1 MHTRKKAALPR
12 RQVPGTWL
20 VIALVVIAAQVLART
35 QEERPRR
42 VKSESEATSS
52 QQPQQQPTTPPK
64 QTPKKDQ
71 PDEAGEA
78 IKISSNLVTVPVS
91 VTDSNGEPVKNLKA
105 QDFKLEEEGETQ
117 QVSLL
122 GQPGTTPLEL
132 ALLFDVSGSVLEK
145 FQFEQQAAAR
155 FLKIVVKPQDHVV
168 VFSIGIVS
176 KLATPRTSNI
186 AEAISGVESLVP
198 SKEPTAFFDTVGDAA
213 KFLGQSAEKGTRRV
227 IVVISDGEDNL
238 SERFKLEDSLREIQ
252 RNDCIFYSINPSG
265 PSIKLN
271 KISMKGQDAMIA
283 LAAETGGVAF
293 LPDRVED
300 LDRIFRQIATELQ
313 AQYLLGYYPTNEA
326 TDGKFRRI
334 TARVNGKPELRVRS
348 RQGYYAPK
356 G

>member
-1 MHTRKKAALPR
+1 VGELMMRTGNKKR
-12 RQVPGTWL
+12 SQVAPTLWLTLAL
-20 VIALVVIAAQVLART
+20 VIVAIQVLAGA

-42 VKSESEATSS
+42 V
-52 QQPQQQPTTPPK
+52 QQPPAQPQKPPQK
-64 QTPKKDQ
+64 ETPKKDQ
-71 PDEAGEA
+71 PDETGEA
-78 IKISSNLVTVPVS
+78 IKINSNLVTVPVS
-91 VTDSNGEPVKNLKA
+91 VTDSGGEPVKNLKA
-105 QDFKLEEEGETQ
+105 QDFKLEEEGEAQ
-117 QVSLL
+117 QVTLL
-122 GQPGTTPLEL
+122 GQPGATPLEL

-145 FQFEQQAAAR
+145 FHFEQQAAAR
-155 FLKIVVKPQDHVV
+155 FLKIVAKPQDQVV
-168 VFSIGIVS
+168 IFSIGIVP
-176 KLATPRTSNI
+176 KLATNRTSNI

-198 SKEPTAFFDTVGDAA
+198 SKEPTAFYDTVGDAA
-213 KFLGQSAEKGTRRV
+213 KFLGQKAEKGSRRV
-227 IVVISDGEDNL
+227 LVVISDGEDNL
-238 SERFKLEDSLREIQ
+238 SERFRFEDSLREIQ

-271 KISMKGQDAMIA
+271 KISMKGQDSMIA

-313 AQYLLGYYPTNEA
+313 AQYLLGYYPTNET

-334 TARVNGKPELRVRS
+334 TARVNGRPELRVRS